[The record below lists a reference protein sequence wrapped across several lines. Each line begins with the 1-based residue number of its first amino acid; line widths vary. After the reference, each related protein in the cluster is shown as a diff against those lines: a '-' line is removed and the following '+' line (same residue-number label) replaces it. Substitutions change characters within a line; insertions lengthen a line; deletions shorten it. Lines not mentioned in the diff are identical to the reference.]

1 MTKPDKNNGQ
11 IYAILTGD
19 IVNSSGLSSDRRHYL
34 YETLQALSTLVKQK
48 YPREVPFDLAKYRG
62 DGWQLLVSPP
72 KEAFEISLFMRT
84 YIRYQFDQEKLD
96 TRIAIAIGSIDFAP
110 SDNISE
116 GYGVAFTE
124 SGKLLDSLKE
134 YRMGVS
140 LLQNTDQML
149 NRLAKTLLRT
159 SDTLISAW
167 TPAQCQAVHLAL
179 YRLTQREIGK
189 RWKSGPIAQASVAKH
204 LKSANWDL
212 IKEISSLYADLFSS
226 IS

>member
-1 MTKPDKNNGQ
+1 MTKSDKHNEK

-19 IVNSSGLSSDRRHYL
+19 IVNSSGLSSDRRYYL
-34 YETLQALSTLVKQK
+34 YETLQTLSTLVKQK

-84 YIRYQFDQEKLD
+84 YIRYQFEQEKLD
-96 TRIAIAIGSIDFAP
+96 TRIAIAIGSIDFVP

-116 GYGVAFTE
+116 GYGDAFTE

-134 YRMGVS
+134 YRMAVT
-140 LLQNTDQML
+140 LTQKTNQIL
-149 NRLAKTLLRT
+149 NRLAN
-159 SDTLISAW
+159 TLIKTNDALVSAW

-179 YRLTQREIGK
+179 YGLTQNEIGN
-189 RWKSGPIAQASVAKH
+189 RWQTGPITQASVAKH

-212 IKEISSLYADLFSS
+212 IKENLSLFADLFSS
-226 IS
+226 LS

>member
-1 MTKPDKNNGQ
+1 MTKPDKHNEK

-19 IVNSSGLSSDRRHYL
+19 IVNSSGLSSDRRYYL
-34 YETLQALSTLVKQK
+34 YETLKALSTLVKQK

-72 KEAFEISLFMRT
+72 KDAFEISLFMRT
-84 YIRYQFDQEKLD
+84 YIRYQFEQEKLD

-124 SGKLLDSLKE
+124 SGKMLDSLKE
-134 YRMGVS
+134 YRMAVS
-140 LLQNTDQML
+140 LTQNTDQIL
-149 NRLAKTLLRT
+149 NRLANALIRT
-159 SDTLISAW
+159 NDALVSAW

-179 YRLTQREIGK
+179 YGLTQSEIGK
-189 RWKSGPIAQASVAKH
+189 RWQTGPITQASVANH

-212 IKEISSLYADLFSS
+212 LKENLSLFADLFSS
-226 IS
+226 IN